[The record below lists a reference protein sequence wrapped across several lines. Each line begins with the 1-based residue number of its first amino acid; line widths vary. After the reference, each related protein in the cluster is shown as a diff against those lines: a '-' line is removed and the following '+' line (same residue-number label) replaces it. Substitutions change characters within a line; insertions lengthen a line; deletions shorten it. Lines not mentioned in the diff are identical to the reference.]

1 MESWLPY
8 FVIVTALA
16 VILQMAILLAMY
28 LQFRRTAEHM
38 TRVATDLQSRLTPI
52 LSRLQLFLDDTQPRI
67 TTLVTDAAEIVHLA
81 RGQAQK
87 VDRIFTEATDRLRA
101 QLIHVDQILSGT
113 LETIE
118 DTGGRIRRTVSGPV
132 MQVSA
137 LIKGI
142 QAGLEFFRARRRPAE
157 TSSGGDPS
165 DEGLFI

>member
-1 MESWLPY
+1 MESWLPF

-16 VILQMAILLAMY
+16 VVLQMVILLAMY
-28 LQFRRTAEHM
+28 LQFRRTSERM
-38 TRVATDLQSRLTPI
+38 TQIATDLQARLTPI
-52 LSRLQLFLDDTQPRI
+52 LSRLQVFVDDTQPRI
-67 TTLVTDAAEIVHLA
+67 TAMVADAAEIVHVA

-87 VDRIFTEATDRLRA
+87 VDRIFSEAADRLRN

-118 DTGGRIRRTVSGPV
+118 DAGSRIRRTVWGPV
-132 MQVSA
+132 QQASA

-157 TSSGGDPS
+157 RSVEQP